1 MRDGGCSAGGCSAGC
16 GASPLP
22 VPNNRSTLTVS
33 GFAIFVHSIISDWV
47 MRPKGV
53 SPRSIC
59 A

>member
-1 MRDGGCSAGGCSAGC
+1 MRDDGGTSGGGTGC
-16 GASPLP
+16 GASPPL
-22 VPNNRSTLTVS
+22 VPNSRSTLTVS

-53 SPRSIC
+53 SPWSIC